1 MPTWAVVLIIVAVV
15 VLAAV
20 VAWAVMSR
28 RRTQHLEERF
38 GPEYR
43 RAVAERGDQ
52 RDAEAE
58 LRERE
63 RRREKLEIRPLEP
76 GARER
81 YLESWRAVQARFVDD
96 PEGTIGEAD
105 ALVTEVMRERGYPME
120 DFEQRTADISV
131 DHPEV
136 VENYRAAHRI
146 SLASARGQASTEDLR
161 QATVHYRA
169 LFEELLESREQ
180 QPVAERGRSDGTG

>member
-1 MPTWAVVLIIVAVV
+1 MPTWAVVIIIVAVV
-15 VLAAV
+15 LLAAV
-20 VAWAVMSR
+20 AAWAVMSK
-28 RRTQHLEERF
+28 RRTQHLQEQF

-43 RAVAERGDQ
+43 RTVAERGDR
-52 RDAEAE
+52 RDAETE

-63 RRREKLEIRPLEP
+63 RRREELEIRPLEP
-76 GARER
+76 AARER
-81 YLESWRAVQARFVDD
+81 YLAEWRAVQARFVDD
-96 PEGTIGEAD
+96 PEGTIGEAN
-105 ALVTEVMRERGYPME
+105 ALVTEVMRERGYPMQ

-146 SLASARGQASTEDLR
+146 SLASAQGRASTEDLR

-169 LFEELLESREQ
+169 LFEELLDTREQ
-180 QPVAERGRSDGTG
+180 QTVAERGR

>member
-1 MPTWAVVLIIVAVV
+1 MPTWAVVVIVLAVV
-15 VLAAV
+15 VLAGVAAWV
-20 VAWAVMSR
+20 VLGK
-28 RRTQHLEERF
+28 RRTQHLREQF

-43 RAVAERGDQ
+43 RTVAERGDQ
-52 RDAEAE
+52 RDAETE

-63 RRREKLEIRPLEP
+63 RRREKLQIRPLERA
-76 GARER
+76 ARER
-81 YLESWRAVQARFVDD
+81 YVESWRGVQARFVDD

-105 ALVTEVMRERGYPME
+105 ALVTAVMRERGYPIE

-146 SLASARGQASTEDLR
+146 SLASAEGRATTEDLR
-161 QATVHYRA
+161 RATVHYRA
-169 LFEELLESREQ
+169 LFEELLDTAEQ
-180 QPVAERGRSDGTG
+180 KPVAERGR

>member
-1 MPTWAVVLIIVAVV
+1 VVIVLAVV
-15 VLAAV
+15 VLAGVAAWV
-20 VAWAVMSR
+20 VLGK
-28 RRTQHLEERF
+28 RRTQHLREQF

-43 RAVAERGDQ
+43 RTVAERGDR
-52 RDAEAE
+52 RDAETE

-63 RRREKLEIRPLEP
+63 RRREELEIRPLEP
-76 GARER
+76 AARER
-81 YLESWRAVQARFVDD
+81 YLAEWRAVQARFVDD

-105 ALVTEVMRERGYPME
+105 ALVTAVMRERGYPIE

-146 SLASARGQASTEDLR
+146 SLASAEGRATTEDLR
-161 QATVHYRA
+161 RATVHYRA
-169 LFEELLESREQ
+169 LFEELLDTAEQ
-180 QPVAERGRSDGTG
+180 KPVAERGR